1 MSKFAIEL
9 TQTLTRT
16 IIVEGNDYLDAKDK
30 LTEAYFD
37 GKVKINKK
45 NSIERFELKDKT
57 KEYIQSLGKKKFL
70 NTKSQV

>member
-37 GKVKINKK
+37 EKVKMNKK

-57 KEYIQSLGKKKFL
+57 KEYIQSLGEKNF
-70 NTKSQV
+70 

>member
-37 GKVKINKK
+37 GKVKMNKK